1 MSTRRRRRGVWS
13 PAGGLSL
20 RGAQRILNFILDE
33 MKQALA
39 RDEVVE
45 FPLGWL
51 TQVKKISPHWELI
64 GDEPA
69 PLRVESGPVRG
80 LARDRM
86 VPIGNLTEFS
96 PGDLK
101 KSA

>member
-1 MSTRRRRRGVWS
+1 M
-13 PAGGLSL
+13 SL

-86 VPIGNLTEFS
+86 VPIGNLMKICLWRS
-96 PGDLK
+96 Q

>member
-1 MSTRRRRRGVWS
+1 M
-13 PAGGLSL
+13 SL
-20 RGAQRILNFILDE
+20 RGAQRILNFIVEE
-33 MKQALA
+33 MNPALA

-45 FPLGWL
+45 FPLDWL
-51 TQVKKISPHWELI
+51 TQVKKISTHGELI